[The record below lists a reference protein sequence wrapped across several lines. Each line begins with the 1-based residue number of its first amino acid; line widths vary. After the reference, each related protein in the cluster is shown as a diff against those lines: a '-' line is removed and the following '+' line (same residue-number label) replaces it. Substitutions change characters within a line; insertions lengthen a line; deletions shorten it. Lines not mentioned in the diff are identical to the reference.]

1 MVAALA
7 AQGVTERTL
16 EVVGLD
22 DLPVEVCIGATTGSM
37 SARPDDA
44 ARSHA
49 RSERSAPRAS
59 TRGL

>member
-7 AQGVTERTL
+7 AQSVTERTL
-16 EVVGLD
+16 EVVGLATCR
-22 DLPVEVCIGATTGSM
+22 LTVCIGATTGSM

-49 RSERSAPRAS
+49 RSERSAPQAP